1 MQKYPYTLTILHNLK
16 RLANPI
22 EFIIASERVNPKDV
36 LQDILTK
43 SFPPSKGQL
52 LEVVTTEGLAD
63 AFIPSEFVVKGIVFV
78 TLADLH
84 EDDKA
89 LFEELVNA

>member
-1 MQKYPYTLTILHNLK
+1 MKYPYNLTIVHNLE
-16 RLANPI
+16 RIANPL
-22 EFIIASERVNPKDV
+22 ELIIASERVNSKDV

-52 LEVVTTEGLAD
+52 LELVTTDGLVD
-63 AFIPSEFVVKGIVFV
+63 AFISADLILNGIVTV
-78 TLADLH
+78 ALADLH
-84 EDDKA
+84 EDDKT